1 MAEGFYIFTVV
12 YFIYV
17 VEVVA
22 GEEIADFLNRI
33 FKTDLNRLYQK
44 YKNLRVGVNAFAR
57 NVLTP
62 K

>member
-1 MAEGFYIFTVV
+1 MAEGFYIFTVA

-22 GEEIADFLNRI
+22 GEEIADFLNKT
-33 FKTDLNRLYQK
+33 FKTDLNRFHQK
-44 YKNLRVGVNAFAR
+44 YKKFRLGASAFAR
-57 NVLTP
+57 NGLTP